1 MASVGVVRKLFLDS
15 RFKVSGTDA
24 DFQIEL
30 PADIDCTR
38 TSSFFVA
45 SCSFANTYQT
55 VTPFNNLLYY
65 IVINTQGLPGIPPCQ
80 LWVAQVP
87 TGVYT
92 PETLAPALQTALGS
106 QATVTWNPALGTY
119 SFKWVQQ
126 GVLPTNYQIPSY
138 LDLDSWFQYWKCDVM
153 APAGVTYT
161 PGPSKQQS
169 INGLLNLPVTYPKG
183 PASYAGSTSGI
194 VDLAPMREVYLHSSL
209 ANNRTLHIN
218 GSKDWIARIPID
230 VDYGE
235 VVQYRYLGPTDAL
248 SSSDCHF
255 RTIRFQLRDWA
266 GNLAPTGSFVVIEI
280 CFLDTD
286 PYAM

>member
-65 IVINTQGLPGIPPCQ
+65 SVLIPGGIPGGGNPCE

-87 TGVYT
+87 PGVYT
-92 PETLAPALQTALGS
+92 PETFAPALQTALGS
-106 QATVTWNPALGTY
+106 QSTVTWNPALGTY
-119 SFKWVQQ
+119 SFQWVQT
-126 GVLPTNYQIPSY
+126 GVLPAQYTIPSY
-138 LDLDSWFQYWKCDVM
+138 QDVDSWYQYYKCAVM
-153 APAGVTYT
+153 APTGVTYT

-169 INGLLNLPVTYPKG
+169 INGLLNMPVTYPNWFG
-183 PASYAGSTSGI
+183 GGSTSGI

-209 ANNRTLHIN
+209 ANNRTLHVN
-218 GSKDWIARIPID
+218 GSRDCIARIPID

-248 SSSDCHF
+248 SGRSVSSSA
-255 RTIRFQLRDWA
+255 TGPGTLLRRGPLW
-266 GNLAPTGSFVVIEI
+266 
-280 CFLDTD
+280 
-286 PYAM
+286 